1 MADDAA
7 PSTFLQPGS
16 LAGRTAL
23 VTGGGT
29 GLGLEVATRLGR
41 LGANITCASRD
52 VTHHTELIERGRE
65 HGFDVESLA
74 LDVRESHQV
83 RDVVRATVRRFG
95 GLDILVNNAAGNFL
109 APALDLP
116 PRGFRAVID
125 IALSGVFTM
134 SREAGLVMRDAGGGS
149 IVNISAPYAAT
160 GKPGVVHS
168 ACAKAGVEAM
178 TKTLAAEWAQHRIRV
193 NAVSP
198 GPFHSDGAAE
208 RLWPTPE
215 LEQAVLDQIPLGRFG
230 RATEVADLVCLL
242 AGPDLPWVTGSTF
255 VTDGGWSLPRPL
267 GPGLASRVPRRR
279 RTRLDDPSAE
289 P

>member
-95 GLDILVNNAAGNFL
+95 GLDILVNNAGMEQVCPSLDIEEELWDQILDTNLKGAFFVAQAAARAMNKGAILNICSLTSERGIPTAVPYGSSKTGLLGMTRAL
-109 APALDLP
+109 AVEWA
-116 PRGFRAVID
+116 PRG
-125 IALSGVFTM
+125 
-134 SREAGLVMRDAGGGS
+134 
-149 IVNISAPYAAT
+149 
-160 GKPGVVHS
+160 
-168 ACAKAGVEAM
+168 
-178 TKTLAAEWAQHRIRV
+178 IRV
-193 NAVSP
+193 NAVEP
-198 GPFHSDGAAE
+198 GYFRTALTEVFYQNDAWQQSMLSNIPLKRFGELSDLVGAAVF
-208 RLWPTPE
+208 LSSDAASYITG
-215 LEQAVLDQIPLGRFG
+215 A
-230 RATEVADLVCLL
+230 CL
-242 AGPDLPWVTGSTF
+242 AI
-255 VTDGGWSLPRPL
+255 DGGT
-267 GPGLASRVPRRR
+267 LASI
-279 RTRLDDPSAE
+279 
-289 P
+289 